1 MHLPRPTSS
10 RSSPLPRPSSRR
22 SNPLSRPLAAA
33 ALAVSLAVAAFAA
46 LAACAAPSA
55 EREPELLVGVA
66 ASLQPVAEAFAE
78 RFEAE
83 RGATVT
89 LVVGSSGAL
98 AEQLRQGAPLDLILS
113 ADARRIAD
121 LDADGLL
128 APGSIRHPATGE
140 LVAVTNLHVAD
151 GDADDVASLLR
162 GGRVRRIALANPD
175 LAPYGEAA
183 RRYLQNA
190 GLWETAEP
198 LAVYGATVAQ
208 ALQYAASGAAE
219 LGFVARSLLTAPGA
233 AERGFVARPLRAA
246 PDAAEPGFAA
256 RPLRAAPDAELGSV
270 ARPLSTASGEST
282 DAAPDPLS
290 DDSAA
295 NFPGLRALPPLP
307 QAASDGLRVLP
318 PLPREASAGLR
329 VAIGVNATSPNAKRA
344 GEFAAYLADPARADA
359 WLRFGYAPE

>member
-1 MHLPRPTSS
+1 MPRP
-10 RSSPLPRPSSRR
+10 L
-22 SNPLSRPLAAA
+22 AA
-33 ALAVSLAVAAFAA
+33 ALAVSLAIAA
-46 LAACAAPSA
+46 LAACASPSA

-83 RGATVT
+83 RGASVT

-140 LVAVTNLHVAD
+140 LVAVTNLHGAD
-151 GDADDVASLLR
+151 GDADDIASLLR
-162 GGRVRRIALANPD
+162 GGRVRRIALANPE

-183 RRYLQNA
+183 RRYLQDA

-208 ALQYAASGAAE
+208 ALQYTASGAAE
-219 LGFVARSLLTAPGA
+219 LGFVARSLLTSSSGA
-233 AERGFVARPLRAA
+233 
-246 PDAAEPGFAA
+246 
-256 RPLRAAPDAELGSV
+256 AELGSV
-270 ARPLSTASGEST
+270 ARPLRAAPAAAEPGSVARPLRAAPGDSP
-282 DAAPDPLS
+282 DAAPDPLP

-318 PLPREASAGLR
+318 PLPRESSAGLR
-329 VAIGVNATSPNAKRA
+329 VAIGVSATSPNAKRA
-344 GEFAAYLADPARADA
+344 GEFAAFLADPARADA
-359 WLRFGYAPE
+359 WSRFGYAPE

>member
-1 MHLPRPTSS
+1 MP
-10 RSSPLPRPSSRR
+10 
-22 SNPLSRPLAAA
+22 RPLAAA
-33 ALAVSLAVAAFAA
+33 IALPAALAVFLAVGAFAA
-46 LAACAAPSA
+46 LAACASPSA

-83 RGATVT
+83 RGASVT

-113 ADARRIAD
+113 ADARRIAA

-140 LVAVTNLHVAD
+140 LVAVTNLHRAD

-162 GGRVRRIALANPD
+162 GGRVRRIALANPE

-183 RRYLQNA
+183 RRYLQDA

-198 LAVYGATVAQ
+198 LAVYGSTVAQ

-219 LGFVARSLLTAPGA
+219 LGFVARSLLTAPA
-233 AERGFVARPLRAA
+233 A
-246 PDAAEPGFAA
+246 
-256 RPLRAAPDAELGSV
+256 AELGSV
-270 ARPLSTASGEST
+270 ARPLRAAHGAAELGSVARPLRATSDAAELEFVARPLRATPGEST
-282 DAAPDPLS
+282 DAAPDPLA

-307 QAASDGLRVLP
+307 KAASDGLRV
-318 PLPREASAGLR
+318 S
-329 VAIGVNATSPNAKRA
+329 VGVSATSPNAKRA
-344 GEFAAYLADPARADA
+344 GEFAAYLADPARAEA
-359 WLRFGYAPE
+359 WSRFGYTPE

>member
-1 MHLPRPTSS
+1 M
-10 RSSPLPRPSSRR
+10 PRPS
-22 SNPLSRPLAAA
+22 PSRPSPFPRPLAA
-33 ALAVSLAVAAFAA
+33 ALAVSLALAAF
-46 LAACAAPSA
+46 AACAAPQA

-66 ASLQPVAEAFAE
+66 ASLRPVAEAFAE

-113 ADARRIAD
+113 ADARRIAA

-140 LVAVTNLHVAD
+140 LVAVTNLHRAD
-151 GDADDVASLLR
+151 GDADDVESLLR
-162 GGRVRRIALANPD
+162 GGRVRRVALANPE

-183 RRYLQNA
+183 RRYLQDA

-219 LGFVARSLLTAPGA
+219 LGFVARSLLTAPAA
-233 AERGFVARPLRAA
+233 AELGAVARPLRAA
-246 PDAAEPGFAA
+246 PAA
-256 RPLRAAPDAELGSV
+256 AELGSV
-270 ARPLSTASGEST
+270 ARPLRAEPGEST
-282 DAAPDPLS
+282 DAAPAPLS
-290 DDSAA
+290 DDSAV

-307 QAASDGLRVLP
+307 QAASDGLRV
-318 PLPREASAGLR
+318 S
-329 VAIGVNATSPNAKRA
+329 IGVSATSPNAKRA
-344 GEFAAYLADPARADA
+344 GEFAAFLADPARADA
-359 WLRFGYAPE
+359 WSRYGYTPE

>member
-1 MHLPRPTSS
+1 MP
-10 RSSPLPRPSSRR
+10 
-22 SNPLSRPLAAA
+22 RPLAAI
-33 ALAVSLAVAAFAA
+33 ALAVGAFVA
-46 LAACAAPSA
+46 LAACASPSA

-83 RGATVT
+83 RGASVT

-113 ADARRIAD
+113 ADARRIAA

-128 APGSIRHPATGE
+128 ASGSIRHPATGE
-140 LVAVTNLHVAD
+140 LVAVTNLHGAD

-162 GGRVRRIALANPD
+162 GGRVRRIALANPE

-219 LGFVARSLLTAPGA
+219 LGFVARSLLT
-233 AERGFVARPLRAA
+233 
-246 PDAAEPGFAA
+246 EPG
-256 RPLRAAPDAELGSV
+256 PAELGSV
-270 ARPLSTASGEST
+270 ARPLRATPDAELGSVAQPLRAVPGDSP
-282 DAAPDPLS
+282 DAATDPLA
-290 DDSAA
+290 DDFAA
-295 NFPGLRALPPLP
+295 NFPGLRA
-307 QAASDGLRVLP
+307 LP

-329 VAIGVNATSPNAKRA
+329 VAIGVSATSPNAKRA
-344 GEFAAYLADPARADA
+344 GEFAAFLADPARADA
-359 WLRFGYAPE
+359 WSSFGYAPE

>member
-1 MHLPRPTSS
+1 MP
-10 RSSPLPRPSSRR
+10 
-22 SNPLSRPLAAA
+22 RPLAAA
-33 ALAVSLAVAAFAA
+33 FALPAALTLAFAAFAA
-46 LAACAAPSA
+46 FAACASPQA

-83 RGATVT
+83 RGASVT

-113 ADARRIAD
+113 ADARRIAA

-128 APGSIRHPATGE
+128 EPGSIRHPATGE
-140 LVAVTNLHVAD
+140 LVAVTNLHRAD

-162 GGRVRRIALANPD
+162 GGRVRRIALANPE

-183 RRYLQNA
+183 RRYLQDA

-219 LGFVARSLLTAPGA
+219 LGFVARSLLTAPAA
-233 AERGFVARPLRAA
+233 AELGS
-246 PDAAEPGFAA
+246 AA
-256 RPLRAAPDAELGSV
+256 RPLRATPDAAELGSV
-270 ARPLSTASGEST
+270 ARPLRATPDAAELGFVARPLLTAPGDSP
-282 DAAPDPLS
+282 DAAPDPPSAAPGESPDGAPAPLP
-290 DDSAA
+290 DDPAA

-307 QAASDGLRVLP
+307 KAASDGLRV
-318 PLPREASAGLR
+318 S
-329 VAIGVNATSPNAKRA
+329 VGVSATSPNAKRA
-344 GEFAAYLADPARADA
+344 GEFAAYLADPARAEA
-359 WLRFGYAPE
+359 WSRFGYAPE